1 MKKVKKIMAVIMLF
15 AMIMTMVSGCGSKP
29 ETQGNTGTENQGG
42 NKSNSEE
49 ETDEPIAMGRYVE
62 QVTDLSEQIGGYK
75 NKIYKL
81 LDGQIMISDEYRD
94 FIVSKDNGASW
105 EAYQQDWFTKLLEDE
120 TYIYDIQVGV
130 DGTVYVVVDKEDT
143 GETGDKPEEENTDKT
158 EDALEEES
166 AEETEDDLKTEEN
179 YVPEI
184 NNRLLIVK
192 PDGTQQFV
200 ETPVE
205 SKWIYGVWVSENG
218 RVFITMFGEPIYEV
232 KEDGSCEPFLTV
244 DQIPALIQFQ
254 GNLMIIDGYDYDG
267 YLIYDME
274 KKTYIED
281 EVLADFITENYKNR
295 DTNGGSQHDLYFCT
309 KEEGVLYLAGE
320 KGLYRHV
327 IGGSVME
334 QVIDGSLSS
343 FSNPA
348 NRLEGVIPLDNNEFL
363 VLFTGGKLIK
373 YFYDPDVPTVPNE
386 KLNIYSL
393 NQNDTV
399 RQAVSLYQAA
409 NPEVYVQ
416 YEVGIDENS
425 SLTKEDALKSL
436 NTKIMAGDGPDVL
449 ILDNMPVDAYIDKG
463 LLMDLK
469 PMLDSLEGDSAIFT
483 NIENAFEKDGKVY
496 MMPCE
501 INLPVILGRE
511 KNVSSMNDL
520 KSMADEVEKMRDEI
534 SGADLLGIA
543 SERGIMKM
551 FAMACVPSWK
561 TENGEVDIQNIT
573 EFLEETKRIYDAQ
586 MNGLDSQIKEY
597 WDNLND
603 YYMEDM
609 GILREDSKYF
619 RTGLDEIGY
628 VGKSR
633 QMVSGTLYDIFAYAM
648 TTSVSR
654 IKNFE
659 DSQLK
664 LMPGQSQNVFWA
676 QTIAGISAASD
687 NTELGEDFLK
697 VLLGKE
703 NQLSTFSGLPVNKA
717 ALEEKLTP
725 SEEVGEN
732 GEYSSIAS
740 SDGEGN
746 YVEMTIYWPDEEIIS
761 VLRGWMEGASTPY
774 IEDVRLEDAV
784 YKEGAL
790 YMRGEKSL
798 EEAIA
803 AIEKSVALYMAE

>member
-1 MKKVKKIMAVIMLF
+1 MKRVKKIAAAVMLF
-15 AMIMTMVSGCGSKP
+15 TMVTTMIFGCGSKP
-29 ETQGNTGTENQGG
+29 AAQGNAAVENQEE
-42 NKSNSEE
+42 NKTDDKRKED
-49 ETDEPIAMGRYVE
+49 TDEPVAMGRYVE
-62 QVTDLSEQIGGYK
+62 QVTDLSGQIGGYK
-75 NKIYKL
+75 NKIFKMP
-81 LDGQIMISDEYRD
+81 DGRIIISDEYQD
-94 FIVSKDNGASW
+94 FIVSEDNGTTW
-105 EAYQQDWFTKLLEDE
+105 ETYQQDWFSKLLEDK
-120 TYIYDIQVGV
+120 TYIHDIQVGM
-130 DGTVYVVVDKEDT
+130 DETVYAVVDVEDSS
-143 GETGDKPEEENTDKT
+143 EEENTD
-158 EDALEEES
+158 E
-166 AEETEDDLKTEEN
+166 AEGNLKTEEN
-179 YVPEI
+179 YVPDI
-184 NNRLLIVK
+184 RNRLLIVK

-200 ETPVE
+200 EAPAE
-205 SKWIYGVWVSENG
+205 DGYIRGVWVSETG
-218 RVFITMFGEPIYEV
+218 RVFITMYGEPVYEV
-232 KEDGSCEPFLTV
+232 KEDGSCEAFLTIN
-244 DQIPALIQFQ
+244 QNIPELIQFQ
-254 GNLMIIDGYDYDG
+254 GNLMILDGFDYDG

-295 DTNGGSQHDLYFCT
+295 DTNGGSWHDLYFFT
-309 KEEGVLYLAGE
+309 KEDGVLYLAGE

-327 IGGSVME
+327 IGGSAME
-334 QVIDGSLSS
+334 QIIDGSLSS

-348 NRLEGVIPLDNNEFL
+348 LSLEGVIPLDNNEFL

-373 YFYDPDVPTVPNE
+373 YVYDPNVPTVPNE
-386 KLNIYSL
+386 KLKIYSL
-393 NQNDTV
+393 NLNDTV

-409 NPEVYVQ
+409 HSEVYVE

-425 SLTKEDALKSL
+425 SVTREDALKSL

-449 ILDNMPVDAYIDKG
+449 IMDNMPMDAYLDKG
-463 LLMDLK
+463 LLKDLK
-469 PMLDSLEGDSAIFT
+469 PMLDSFNGDEEIFT
-483 NIENAFEKDGKVY
+483 NISDVFEKDGKVY
-496 MMPCE
+496 MIPCE
-501 INLPVILGRE
+501 IDLPVILGRE

-520 KSMADEVEKMRDEI
+520 KSMADEIEKMRDEI
-534 SGADLLGIA
+534 SGEDLLGMA

-551 FAMACVPSWK
+551 YAMTCVPSWK
-561 TENGEVDIQNIT
+561 TENGEINVQNISD
-573 EFLEETKRIYDAQ
+573 FLEETKRIYDAE
-586 MNGLDSQIKEY
+586 MNGLDSKIKEY

-633 QMVSGTLYDIFAYAM
+633 QMVSGSIYDIFAYAM
-648 TTSVSR
+648 TTSVSK
-654 IKNFE
+654 IKGFE

-676 QTIAGISAASD
+676 RTIAGISAASENAD
-687 NTELGEDFLK
+687 RGEEFLK

-703 NQLSTFSGLPVNKA
+703 NQVSTFLGLPVNKA

-725 SEEVGEN
+725 SSEVGEN
-732 GEYSSIAS
+732 GEYSTIAS

-746 YVEMTIYWPDEEIIS
+746 YIEMTIYWPDEEIKSMLWRWI
-761 VLRGWMEGASTPY
+761 EGASTPY

-798 EEAIA
+798 EEAVT
-803 AIEKSVALYMAE
+803 AIEKSVALYMTE

>member
-1 MKKVKKIMAVIMLF
+1 MKKVKRITAIIMLF
-15 AMIMTMVSGCGSKP
+15 AMIMVTISGCGSKP
-29 ETQGNTGTENQGG
+29 AAQGNVAAENQEG
-42 NKSNSEE
+42 NSTDDKKEE
-49 ETDEPIAMGRYVE
+49 GTNEPVAMGRYVE
-62 QVTDLSEQIGGYK
+62 QVTDLSEQIGGYQ
-75 NKIYKL
+75 NKIFKL
-81 LDGQIMISDEYRD
+81 ADGQIIITDEYRE
-94 FIVSKDNGASW
+94 FIVSKDNGATW
-105 EAYQQDWFTKLLEDE
+105 ETYQQDWFSKLLEDE
-120 TYIYDIQVGV
+120 TYIHDIQIGM
-130 DGTVYVVVDKEDT
+130 DGTVYVVVEVEDSL
-143 GETGDKPEEENTDKT
+143 EDENADEEEGT
-158 EDALEEES
+158 LE
-166 AEETEDDLKTEEN
+166 TEEN

-184 NNRLLIVK
+184 HNRLLIVK
-192 PDGTQQFV
+192 PDGTEQFV

-205 SKWIYGVWVSENG
+205 GNFIRGVWVSENG
-218 RVFITMFGEPIYEV
+218 RVFITMYGEPVYEV
-232 KEDGSCEPFLTV
+232 KEDGSCEAFLTV
-244 DQIPALIQFQ
+244 NGNIPELIQFQ
-254 GNLMIIDGYDYDG
+254 GNLMILDGYDYDG
-267 YLIYDME
+267 FLIYDME

-295 DTNGGSQHDLYFCT
+295 DTNGGSWHDLYFCT
-309 KEEGVLYLAGE
+309 GEEGVLYLAGE

-334 QVIDGSLSS
+334 QIVDGNLST
-343 FSNPA
+343 FGNPA
-348 NRLEGVIPLDNNEFL
+348 YQLEGVILLDNNEFL
-363 VLFTGGKLIK
+363 ILFTGGKLVK
-373 YFYDPDVPTVPNE
+373 YVYDPDIPKVPNE
-386 KLNIYSL
+386 KLIIYSL

-425 SLTKEDALKSL
+425 SVTKEDALKSL

-449 ILDNMPVDAYIDKG
+449 ILDNMPVDAYVDKG

-469 PMLDSLEGDSAIFT
+469 PVLDSLNGDGAIFT
-483 NIENAFEKDGKVY
+483 NIADAFEKDGKVY

-511 KNVSSMNDL
+511 KTVSSMNDL
-520 KSMADEVEKMRDEI
+520 KSLADGVEKMRDEI

-543 SERGIMKM
+543 SERGVMRM
-551 FAMACVPSWK
+551 FAMTCIPSWK
-561 TENGEVDIQNIT
+561 TENGEINMQNISD
-573 EFLEETKRIYDAQ
+573 FLEETKRIYDAQ
-586 MNGLDSQIKEY
+586 MNGLDSKIKEY

-603 YYMEDM
+603 YYMQDM

-633 QMVSGTLYDIFAYAM
+633 QMVSGTIYDIFAYAM
-648 TTSVSR
+648 TTSVPR
-654 IKNFE
+654 INGFE
-659 DSQLK
+659 DTQLK

-676 QTIAGISAASD
+676 QTIAGISAASE
-687 NTELGEDFLK
+687 NTDQGEAFLK

-703 NQLSTFSGLPVNKA
+703 NQTSTFLGLPVNKA

-725 SEEVGEN
+725 SSEVGEN

-740 SDGEGN
+740 SDGEGT
-746 YVEMTIYWPDEEIIS
+746 YIEMTIYWPDEENINT
-761 VLRGWMEGASTPY
+761 LRGWMEGASTPY
-774 IEDVRLEDAV
+774 VEDVRLEDAV

-798 EEAIA
+798 EEAVS